1 MGIFER
7 LEATPVSDWLIESAY
22 AYPAMLSC
30 HGIGMSIVIGIL
42 FIMNL
47 RLLGFFTGI
56 SLEVFRSLMK
66 LAWFGFLINFISGC
80 VLFVQ
85 KASSFVEMWVFL
97 IKIAGVFL
105 ATLIAVFIQKQL
117 LEGAEGRGPDESI
130 AIRLKIL
137 AITSFLLWS
146 VVIVTGRIVGYMM
159 Q

>member
-1 MGIFER
+1 MSIFEE
-7 LEATPVSDWLIESAY
+7 LEATPISDWLVESAY

-42 FIMNL
+42 FVMNL

-56 SLEVFRSLMK
+56 SLEAFRSLMK
-66 LAWFGFLINFISGC
+66 LAWFGFLINFLSGC

-97 IKIAGVFL
+97 VKIAGVFL
-105 ATLIAVFIQKQL
+105 ATLVAVLIQKQL
-117 LEGAEGRGPDESI
+117 RERAEEWSPDESV

-137 AITSFLLWS
+137 AITSLLLWF